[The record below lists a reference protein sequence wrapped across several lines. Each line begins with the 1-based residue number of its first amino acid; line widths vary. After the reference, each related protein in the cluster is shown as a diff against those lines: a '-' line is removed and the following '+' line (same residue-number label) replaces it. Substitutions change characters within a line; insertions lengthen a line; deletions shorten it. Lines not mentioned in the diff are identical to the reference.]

1 MARFGR
7 DWRMAALDRFFR
19 LASLVALAG
28 WVVVFAFPL
37 LPEPARTWVLGGAL
51 ALLCT
56 QYAFLLGLG
65 GRYDAEGERPRGSF
79 LTLRGVI
86 SLFRSPRVVL
96 VGWIHFLAFDLFVG
110 ASIALDAERVG
121 ISHVWCLPILGL
133 TLMYG
138 PVGML
143 AYLVLRLAVV

>member
-1 MARFGR
+1 MPF
-7 DWRMAALDRFFR
+7 LDRFFR
-19 LASLVALAG
+19 LASLIALLG
-28 WVVVFAFPL
+28 WVVVFAFPWV
-37 LPEPARTWVLGGAL
+37 PDPARTWTLGGAL
-51 ALLCT
+51 ALLCV
-56 QYAFLLGLG
+56 QYLFLLTLG

-79 LTLRGVI
+79 LTLRGII
-86 SLFRSPRVVL
+86 SLFRTPRVVL

-121 ISHVWCLPILGL
+121 ISHLWCLPILGL

-143 AYLVLRLAVV
+143 AYLVLRLVAG